1 MRFSLS
7 RLSEPLILFI
17 GGVSVVVLWVSACS
31 LVWTQYRV
39 RLLFAEIERAGD
51 MSRRLSDDSSQLSL
65 DLSRAALPAAVNAR
79 ARQFGY
85 APELSDTVLVEVAPE
100 ELTQQHLE
108 VHK

>member
-79 ARQFGY
+79 QLGY
-85 APELSDTVLVEVAPE
+85 APAELSDTVLVEVAPE

>member
-65 DLSRAALPAAVNAR
+65 DLSRAALPRGRECPGAAVGVRPGGTFGHGVGRSR
-79 ARQFGY
+79 A
-85 APELSDTVLVEVAPE
+85 
-100 ELTQQHLE
+100 
-108 VHK
+108 